1 MLCFAQENFLFS
13 THTSNA
19 LFYAASHILV
29 TIYGDFKASNFFLIS
44 AAVDSGAQAQAS
56 PAPPRWP
63 GSMSGCGPRGPG
75 SVGAALAAPAPGL
88 SAETG
93 WSSVTNSGP
102 ELDAAVALSQLAH
115 SAPLPPAPSAAS
127 LP

>member
-1 MLCFAQENFLFS
+1 MLCFAQEKFLFFY
-13 THTSNA
+13 THKQCP
-19 LFYAASHILV
+19 FYAASHILV

-44 AAVDSGAQAQAS
+44 AAVDGGAQAS
-56 PAPPRWP
+56 PGPAPPRWP

-75 SVGAALAAPAPGL
+75 AAGAALAAPAPGL
-88 SAETG
+88 SAPG
-93 WSSVTNSGP
+93 WSSMTNSGP